1 MAVARE
7 LTSYVMRWSLALAA
21 ALSAQGAMANAEVL
35 RLLQREVAVKTTLL
49 AAAEKE
55 CTARE
60 QAALPARLTTEN
72 LQALGLPRHDLGL
85 AVGYLVQR
93 NGYACSQ
100 AALAELLH
108 AALALERT
116 QKVLGQTPS
125 QISGNLVDTVFPG
138 PSYYKMAMAFSKLPE
153 ESRIPLEHL
162 IGSEPL
168 DMRAV
173 LQRLPAN

>member
-7 LTSYVMRWSLALAA
+7 PIRRVLRWGVVLAA
-21 ALSAQGAMANAEVL
+21 MLSSHGAMANEEVL

-49 AAAEKE
+49 AAAEKA

-60 QAALPARLTTEN
+60 RAALPARLTTEN

-93 NGYACSQ
+93 NRYACSR
-100 AALAELLH
+100 AALDDLLH

-116 QKVLGQTPS
+116 QKALGQTPS
-125 QISGNLVDTVFPG
+125 QISNNLVESVFPG
-138 PSYYKMAMAFSKLPE
+138 PGYYEMAVVFDKLPE
-153 ESRIPLEHL
+153 GVRITLEGL
-162 IGSEPL
+162 IGPEPL

-173 LQRLPAN
+173 LKQLPPG